1 MIVGMHDMLACCR
14 GWAASRVSTEGA
26 LWILMMDGLFLIPV
40 IFAAFFY
47 PWEML
52 IAFGVVLLLT
62 AVLIEAVHVART
74 HRFGWRR
81 PT

>member
-14 GWAASRVSTEGA
+14 DWAKSRVSTEGA

-40 IFAAFFY
+40 VFAVFFY
-47 PWEML
+47 PWQML
-52 IAFGVVLLLT
+52 IAVGVVLVLT

-81 PT
+81 T